1 MQVAG
6 SSPRS
11 DDPNRSGVRGR
22 HPPLPR
28 RHGSYG
34 TVPQP
39 FGPAPGRRSGSG
51 VRPGRGASALVGT
64 RVTVTMEIAAEIPGG
79 APDNAVRKVTENS
92 PTLKFGSP
100 GFEEE

>member
-1 MQVAG
+1 M
-6 SSPRS
+6 
-11 DDPNRSGVRGR
+11 
-22 HPPLPR
+22 
-28 RHGSYG
+28 
-34 TVPQP
+34 
-39 FGPAPGRRSGSG
+39 
-51 VRPGRGASALVGT
+51 RPGRGASALVGT